1 MGCCALSAAL
11 SQSAV
16 ERLVKSVSTS
26 WPGAIP
32 EAELQELLA
41 LKPCQASAILSIR
54 KKCVGLNREFGPIL
68 LTRADDLGFSAEDV
82 RATLR
87 YIREEAPL
95 LIHLDIEKHGE
106 RLLLDS
112 HYRNMFETTV
122 TDDNIHATSRLAWEA
137 KLFGSAYSEAEP
149 FERCKYGVLNVT
161 NDPLGVRCCAPVYGS
176 SYLLLKGVRLRTTF
190 AAEDSAELEAS
201 ELATVDAYAHVLSRY
216 ADPELRAALEV
227 GTRQRLGVT
236 SLTILAYKE
245 AQIHG
250 EVRLKDHVEL
260 VMAHPSVSDTGKQ
273 LCERLAVHCNAPL
286 VWMDAN
292 DEAEAEE
299 DAAQRRLV
307 DDPEAAEA
315 HLLNTVLEAS
325 LHDQ

>member
-1 MGCCALSAAL
+1 MGCCVLSTDL

-16 ERLVKSVSTS
+16 ERLVKSVSAT
-26 WPGAIP
+26 WPGSIP
-32 EAELQELLA
+32 EVEMKELLA
-41 LKPCQASAILSIR
+41 LEPCQALAILNIR
-54 KKCVGLNREFGPIL
+54 RKCAGLNREFGPVL
-68 LTRADDLGFSAEDV
+68 LTRADDLGFTIEDV

-95 LIHLDIEKHGE
+95 LIHLDIEKYGE

-122 TDDNIHATSRLAWEA
+122 AADNIHTTSRLAWED
-137 KLFGSAYSEAEP
+137 KLFGRAYREAEP
-149 FERCKYGVLNVT
+149 FHRCKYGVLNVT
-161 NDPLGVRCCAPVYGS
+161 NDPLGVRCCTPMYGS

-190 AAEDSAELEAS
+190 SAEDSAELEAS
-201 ELATVDAYAHVLSRY
+201 QLATVDAYAHVLSRY
-216 ADPELRAALEV
+216 VDTELRAALEV
-227 GTRQRLGVT
+227 GTKQRLGVT

-250 EVRLKDHVEL
+250 EIRLKDHVEL
-260 VMAHPSVSDTGKQ
+260 VMAHPWVTDRGKE
-273 LCERLAVHCNAPL
+273 LSERLAVHCNAPL

-299 DAAQRRLV
+299 DAAQRQLV